1 MAQTQ
6 PAAEAAYGGAQLPQC
21 GDDSAAKRTVKRRSE
36 SSLGPVISLASSSSS
51 GTGGPPLDRLMVQA
65 SEQARV
71 DLPADAPDADILQRA
86 LEILS
91 AHHART
97 ADDTGANRVM
107 PHSGPR
113 EPRGQRAT
121 GAREPDV
128 PNVSAR
134 WPSTLPVWMAAPLHS
149 DIIGHDYQ
157 SSKVSES

>member
-1 MAQTQ
+1 MSQTQ
-6 PAAEAAYGGAQLPQC
+6 PAAAQGAAEAGVAYGGAQLPQC

-65 SEQARV
+65 SEQARA

-97 ADDTGANRVM
+97 ADDTGADWVM
-107 PHSGPR
+107 PHLGPR
-113 EPRGQRAT
+113 EPRVPRAT
-121 GAREPDV
+121 GVREPEQLALE
-128 PNVSAR
+128 SG
-134 WPSTLPVWMAAPLHS
+134 PSHQAPPPP
-149 DIIGHDYQ
+149 GRR
-157 SSKVSES
+157 

>member
-97 ADDTGANRVM
+97 ADDTGADWVM

-113 EPRGQRAT
+113 DPRGQRAT
-121 GAREPDV
+121 GAREPEQLALE
-128 PNVSAR
+128 SG
-134 WPSTLPVWMAAPLHS
+134 PSHQAPPPAP
-149 DIIGHDYQ
+149 GCC
-157 SSKVSES
+157 